1 MFRTKMELGAE
12 YGMAGS
18 PYAVDRDGDG
28 RGLGW
33 YAQEAAFSGYV
44 VGRRADEAAERK
56 TETVEGYEVTA
67 DEALLSAG
75 DTIGIRPLCTATAQA
90 DVNAR

>member
-28 RGLGW
+28 RGLER
-33 YAQEAAFSGYV
+33 YAQAAAFSGYV
-44 VGRRADEAAERK
+44 VGRSADEAAERE

-75 DTIGIRPLCTATAQA
+75 ALLGSEPFAPRRRRPT
-90 DVNAR
+90 

>member
-1 MFRTKMELGAE
+1 MLRTKMELGAE

-18 PYAVDRDGDG
+18 SYAVDRDGDG
-28 RGLGW
+28 RGFEW
-33 YAQEAAFSGYV
+33 YAQAAAFSAYV
-44 VGRRADEAAERK
+44 VGRSADEVAGMK

-75 DTIGIRPLCTATAQA
+75 APLGSEPFSPRRRRPT
-90 DVNAR
+90 

>member
-18 PYAVDRDGDG
+18 SYAVDRDGDG
-28 RGLGW
+28 RGLER

-75 DTIGIRPLCTATAQA
+75 APLGSEPFAPRRRRPT
-90 DVNAR
+90 